1 MSNGPP
7 PRPPGAPKPPPR
19 RVDPSSEQGQNPPV
33 NPFLAAS
40 PTPSPVSQIEQ
51 ARAVP
56 PTQGAP
62 LRVQRGATAPSVR
75 DPHAEFRK
83 GGWKKPMLVTV
94 LAAAIVGGLFFGL
107 PEQEPEKPSPF
118 ADSSGPI
125 TVIGA
130 SVSPEVIPDPDRPSL
145 QNPNPSEKRTRSEE
159 SAPAPIERSDRSD
172 GFGDAFKSSAK

>member
-1 MSNGPP
+1 
-7 PRPPGAPKPPPR
+7 
-19 RVDPSSEQGQNPPV
+19 
-33 NPFLAAS
+33 
-40 PTPSPVSQIEQ
+40 
-51 ARAVP
+51 
-56 PTQGAP
+56 
-62 LRVQRGATAPSVR
+62 
-75 DPHAEFRK
+75 
-83 GGWKKPMLVTV
+83 MLVTV

-159 SAPAPIERSDRSD
+159 SASAPIERSDRSD